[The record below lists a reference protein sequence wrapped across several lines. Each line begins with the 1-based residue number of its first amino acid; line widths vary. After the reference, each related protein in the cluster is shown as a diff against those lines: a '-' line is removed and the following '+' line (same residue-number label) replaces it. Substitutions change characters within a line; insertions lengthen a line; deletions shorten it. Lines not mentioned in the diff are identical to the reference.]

1 MDIDKQE
8 DKTTEADA
16 RTSHGQDSVSH
27 DVPIPTSESV
37 SDKQEVE
44 HIGTDTVDA
53 SHERPSMSHDSDVA
67 TATLPPVD
75 RQSGIPDSNEAD
87 SPGSSPPHL
96 SPQGG
101 DSGGGMADVYTKRGY
116 TSEIFKIEL
125 SNLPKKLSFTV
136 SKII

>member
-16 RTSHGQDSVSH
+16 CTSHNHDSVSH
-27 DVPIPTSESV
+27 DVPVPTSESV
-37 SDKQEVE
+37 PDKQKVE
-44 HIGTDTVDA
+44 PIGTDTVDA
-53 SHERPSMSHDSDVA
+53 SHECPSMSYDSDVA
-67 TATLPPVD
+67 TATLPPAD
-75 RQSGIPDSNEAD
+75 HSGMPDSNEAD

-101 DSGGGMADVYTKRGY
+101 DGGGGMGDVYTKRGY

-136 SKII
+136 SKIA